1 MFCKRKT
8 SLVILSEWYI
18 ILQWRYSIA
27 YAQVSGSMR
36 HFTLHKT
43 QIGYIW
49 HQFVQKDAG

>member
-1 MFCKRKT
+1 MFCKKT

-18 ILQWRYSIA
+18 ILQWTYSIA

-49 HQFVQKDAG
+49 YQFVQKDAG